1 MKIDKNKV
9 VKKLEEL
16 GAVNPCPRCGNQRF
30 DYVGVSAL
38 VVDTEDYSDLK
49 YRVPVAVVA
58 CSNCACIYQHALI
71 ALGITPA
78 EDEDS

>member
-1 MKIDKNKV
+1 M
-9 VKKLEEL
+9 
-16 GAVNPCPRCGNQRF
+16 
-30 DYVGVSAL
+30 
-38 VVDTEDYSDLK
+38 DTEDYSDLK